1 MEVLALTPR
10 GYCHGVVNAIKIMRN
25 LVHDEHVK
33 KPIHVL
39 GMVVHNR
46 KITDEFNALGLKAL
60 DDTHKSRLELLDEID
75 DGTIVFTA
83 HGVSD
88 LVYEKAISKGLE
100 IIDTTCT
107 DVKTSQETIKNYL
120 KADYD
125 VIFIG
130 KKHHP
135 ESETALSY
143 SDKVHLVTSVSDVLD
158 LRIDNDRIAITNQTT
173 MSLFDI
179 YKITEAIRAK
189 FELAVLIEE
198 QCDATKTRQLAVM
211 NQPKDV
217 DHCFVVGDP
226 KSNNSNK
233 LVSVAQKEGIAASLI
248 QGIEDLDIDYL
259 KTINKVSVTS
269 GASTPS
275 QVTKEVVTFLE
286 AFDKN
291 DESTHDTTSSI
302 KHLF

>member
-1 MEVLALTPR
+1 MEVFALTPR
-10 GYCHGVVNAIKIMRN
+10 GYCHGVVNAIKIMRD
-25 LVHDEHVK
+25 LVHDNNVK

-46 KITDEFNALGLKAL
+46 KITDEFNALGLTAL

-75 DGTIVFTA
+75 EGTIVFTA

-88 LVYEKAISKGLE
+88 LVYEKAINKGLN

-125 VIFIG
+125 VLFIG

-143 SDKVHLVTSVSDVLD
+143 SDKVHLVTSVEDVLD
-158 LRIDNDRIAITNQTT
+158 LSIKSDRIAITNQTT

-189 FELAVLIEE
+189 YELAVLIEE

-211 NQPKDV
+211 HQPADV

-233 LVSVAQKEGIAASLI
+233 LVTVAQKEGINASLI
-248 QGIEDLDIDYL
+248 QGIEDLRIDHL
-259 KTINKVSVTS
+259 KTLNKVSVTS

-275 QVTKEVVTFLE
+275 QVTKEVVTFLQT
-286 AFDKN
+286 FDKN